1 MWKLEIGKGGPWLK
15 SKFNHLGREIWVYDE
30 QLGSSEER
38 EAVENA
44 RKEFWRNR
52 FSQKQSSDK
61 LARMQLARENNPCG
75 IKPEKITAKND
86 EEATES
92 AVLAT
97 LRRGIKYC
105 SSIQAYDGHWPGD
118 FPGPLFLTPILVI
131 ALYVTGSLNTALPLE
146 HQKELRR
153 YLCNHQNKDGGWGL
167 HTEGK
172 SIMFSSALCYTTL
185 RLLDEKAEGS
195 GHGPMEKARKWILDH
210 GGVLGVFEWSG
221 VNPIPPDLILLPS
234 SLPIYLGRLW
244 CHFRLIYAP
253 MSYLYGKR
261 FVGPITKTVLEL
273 RDELHSQPY
282 QSIDWNKA
290 RKMYAK
296 GVDLHRALLMNL
308 KLQEDLY
315 QPHSLF
321 QVYLAEFLYRILEP
335 LFAHWPLSVLRK
347 KALQEIMQYIHYE
360 DENSLYL
367 SVGAAQKTLCMLS
380 RWVENPSADTF
391 KFHLARIA
399 DYLWV
404 SEDGMKMRSCGSQ
417 LWEAALAVQ
426 AILACNLAE
435 ECGSTLMKA
444 HEYIKRSQCFNTSE
458 IFADFMLDYQ

>member
-52 FSQKQSSDK
+52 FSQKHSSDK
-61 LARMQLARENNPCG
+61 LARMQLAQENNPCG

-86 EEATES
+86 EEITE
-92 AVLAT
+92 T
-97 LRRGIKYC
+97 
-105 SSIQAYDGHWPGD
+105 YDGHWPGD

-167 HTEGK
+167 HTEGT

-195 GHGPMEKARKWILDH
+195 GHGAMEKARKWILDH

-244 CHFRLIYAP
+244 CHFRLIYTP

-261 FVGPITKTVLEL
+261 FVGSITKTVLEL

-282 QSIDWNKA
+282 QSID
-290 RKMYAK
+290 
-296 GVDLHRALLMNL
+296 
-308 KLQEDLY
+308 
-315 QPHSLF
+315 
-321 QVYLAEFLYRILEP
+321 
-335 LFAHWPLSVLRK
+335 
-347 KALQEIMQYIHYE
+347 
-360 DENSLYL
+360 
-367 SVGAAQKTLCMLS
+367 
-380 RWVENPSADTF
+380 
-391 KFHLARIA
+391 
-399 DYLWV
+399 
-404 SEDGMKMRSCGSQ
+404 
-417 LWEAALAVQ
+417 
-426 AILACNLAE
+426 
-435 ECGSTLMKA
+435 
-444 HEYIKRSQCFNTSE
+444 
-458 IFADFMLDYQ
+458 